1 MPTWAKTS
9 GYIVYFIY
17 IICMGKTIGHNRNNS
32 NAANKIL
39 AKQFRAQ
46 TIRPIKPAGT
56 RHKAAYRAR
65 RSDYGSAR

>member
-1 MPTWAKTS
+1 
-9 GYIVYFIY
+9 
-17 IICMGKTIGHNRNNS
+17 MGKTIGHNRNNS

-39 AKQFRAQ
+39 AKQFRAL